1 MDTGMPLISGIPVT
15 APLRYEYP
23 ASKRLTGLTRLLIMD
38 Y

>member
-1 MDTGMPLISGIPVT
+1 MDTGIQFMSGIPVT